1 MLFML
6 HIDLLNICIQQKKK
20 IIYIHVFSVKNIQNI
35 YMYFLFIEGGLK
47 PKQTET
53 TTKKLTDRG

>member
-1 MLFML
+1 M
-6 HIDLLNICIQQKKK
+6 HSAKKK